1 MLEIQGSGE
10 LHLPAKRAVE
20 NVVAHFLL
28 GGGLQR
34 GVRHPKTDGAAPCV
48 VSVNYHFL
56 QSQNTTTDFQL
67 QQQHPTDSPGCLS
80 CLAKFAEKGL
90 M

>member
-56 QSQNTTTDFQL
+56 QSQNTVLLIFSYNSNIPLIPQAASAATQNL
-67 QQQHPTDSPGCLS
+67 RKK
-80 CLAKFAEKGL
+80 A
-90 M
+90 